1 MTAIDL
7 KKWVFKMMEEMILY
21 LKIGLKDQIILK
33 MNKVIFLI
41 QQDQLSILL
50 NHKPKINNLYP
61 QSDLL
66 LLEMMKF

>member
-1 MTAIDL
+1 MKVIGL
-7 KKWVFKMMEEMILY
+7 KKWVFKMMGEMILY
-21 LKIGLKDQIILK
+21 PKIGLKDQIILK
-33 MNKVIFLI
+33 MNKEIFLI

-50 NHKPKINNLYP
+50 NHKQKINNLYL